1 VFPRFLRFDLVD
13 ISRQF
18 LANLAT
24 DQYKEAMK
32 SFGEKDRDGFVDKS
46 NSFLQILRDFDRM
59 LSTDSHFMLGPWLE
73 SAKRLGSDDAEKNLL
88 EFNARNQVWIVLK
101 RMMLF
106 SRAFKV
112 EIYSQILNDRR
123 FAYFRVAENIFI

>member
-1 VFPRFLRFDLVD
+1 MFPRFLRFDLVD

-24 DQYKEAMK
+24 GQYKEAMK

-46 NSFLQILRDFDRM
+46 NSFLQILRDLDRM

-73 SAKRLGSDDAEKNLL
+73 SAKRLGSDDAKKKLL

>member
-24 DQYKEAMK
+24 GQYKEAMK

-46 NSFLQILRDFDRM
+46 NSFLQILRDLDRM

-73 SAKRLGSDDAEKNLL
+73 SAKRLGSDDAEKKLL

-112 EIYSQILNDRR
+112 KNTLK
-123 FAYFRVAENIFI
+123 F

>member
-1 VFPRFLRFDLVD
+1 MFPRFLRFDLVD

-24 DQYKEAMK
+24 GQYKETMK

-46 NSFLQILRDFDRM
+46 NSFLQILRDLDRM

-73 SAKRLGSDDAEKNLL
+73 SAKRLGSDDAKKKLL

-101 RMMLF
+101 KDD
-106 SRAFKV
+106 AFQQSV
-112 EIYSQILNDRR
+112 
-123 FAYFRVAENIFI
+123 

>member
-1 VFPRFLRFDLVD
+1 MFPRFLRFDLVD

-24 DQYKEAMK
+24 GQYKEAMK

-46 NSFLQILRDFDRM
+46 NSFLQILRDLDRM

-73 SAKRLGSDDAEKNLL
+73 SAKRLGSDDAKKKLL

-123 FAYFRVAENIFI
+123 FAYFRVAENLFI

>member
-1 VFPRFLRFDLVD
+1 VD

-24 DQYKEAMK
+24 GQYKEAMK

-46 NSFLQILRDFDRM
+46 NSFLQILRDLDRM

-73 SAKRLGSDDAEKNLL
+73 SAKRLGSDDAKKKLL